1 MPVVA
6 SSVGALPEVV
16 GAAGIL
22 VDPRDPRRLATAL
35 RAAWTDDELH
45 ASLVAVALERAG
57 QRRTWT
63 DVARETRAIWA
74 EVARPAPLL

>member
-6 SSVGALPEVV
+6 SSVGALPEGGGGGGTR
-16 GAAGIL
+16 GA
-22 VDPRDPRRLATAL
+22 PRDPRRLATAL

-57 QRRTWT
+57 QPRTWA

-74 EVARPAPLL
+74 EVARPGPLL